1 MHLEDSSNVFNFRFR
16 TTFADGILFQGKI
29 RKEGNEKKRNH
40 SQSKKYPQK
49 LSPTF

>member
-1 MHLEDSSNVFNFRFR
+1 MHLEGSSNIFNFRFR

-29 RKEGNEKKRNH
+29 RKEGNEKNH

-49 LSPTF
+49 SSPNL